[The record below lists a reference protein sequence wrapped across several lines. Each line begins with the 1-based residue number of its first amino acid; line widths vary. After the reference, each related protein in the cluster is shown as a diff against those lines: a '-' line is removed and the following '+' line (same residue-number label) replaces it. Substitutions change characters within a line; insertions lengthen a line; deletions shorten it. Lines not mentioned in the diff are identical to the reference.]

1 MTDKKK
7 TLLWIIEDIQALQN
21 QKQLIDRVI
30 HDGNAQMLVLR
41 QASLDEP
48 EGVFNAVTSLSL
60 IDEGSLCQQLKDSVS
75 EMTDFE
81 IHHFQPNSFTDY
93 SQMWHRPMPTCLFT
107 SSDKLRQKTES
118 MYHINQLQSPEEML
132 TTGEPYKLYIIHQS
146 SETSAESGELINQ
159 TVSQAFNSSQF
170 IVQIVIGPMSINPT
184 LLRPQDSQLPFAPPK
199 QSYLTYG
206 PIEL

>member
-60 IDEGSLCQQLKDSVS
+60 IDDGSLC
-75 EMTDFE
+75 
-81 IHHFQPNSFTDY
+81 
-93 SQMWHRPMPTCLFT
+93 
-107 SSDKLRQKTES
+107 
-118 MYHINQLQSPEEML
+118 
-132 TTGEPYKLYIIHQS
+132 
-146 SETSAESGELINQ
+146 
-159 TVSQAFNSSQF
+159 
-170 IVQIVIGPMSINPT
+170 
-184 LLRPQDSQLPFAPPK
+184 
-199 QSYLTYG
+199 
-206 PIEL
+206 